1 MLGNIN
7 DNFETIDFDKFD
19 LDKLPELEKYM
30 LHKIYNLNSN
40 FKKYFQ
46 NYDFHNLY
54 KELLNFCTVDLSAFY
69 FDIRKDTL
77 YCDNKGSEKRRSTIL
92 LLNIILSSLL
102 RWFDPN
108 LSFTTEEIYRL
119 LFKEKKSIHLEKFLT
134 FPDQFKNEELEKK
147 WNDLIK
153 IRNICNISIEE
164 KRASKEIG
172 SSLEADLKIQLD
184 QKLKNT
190 IDGIDFSEICITSNA
205 EVFFKEDS
213 EIIVETFKA
222 KGNKCSICWKINEAG
237 CGRSVCPQ
245 SS

>member
-1 MLGNIN
+1 M
-7 DNFETIDFDKFD
+7 
-19 LDKLPELEKYM
+19 
-30 LHKIYNLNSN
+30 
-40 FKKYFQ
+40 
-46 NYDFHNLY
+46 
-54 KELLNFCTVDLSAFY
+54 
-69 FDIRKDTL
+69 
-77 YCDNKGSEKRRSTIL
+77 
-92 LLNIILSSLL
+92 
-102 RWFDPN
+102 
-108 LSFTTEEIYRL
+108 
-119 LFKEKKSIHLEKFLT
+119 T

-205 EVFFKEDS
+205 EVSFKEDS

-222 KGNKCSICWKINEAG
+222 KGNKCSICWKINELVAADQFALKVLDEIYTKSKKLYLNFFLFFFF
-237 CGRSVCPQ
+237 CFRPNFKNLYIAYIQ
-245 SS
+245 K